1 MIHQRYPNAA
11 ATQKGRNFFTLP
23 RGQWLA
29 MPDLPVKLPMAAIK
43 LAESDQRAEHPD
55 CGTADPHERR
65 NQSRGQWLRRVIDR
79 ADGRTFVYRARVSE
93 LDMRRKAISGVIRNL
108 FRGNPSEVVGQILS
122 ERDVGEA
129 DLARM
134 RAMIED
140 ARSAERRKARKRH
153 DDD

>member
-1 MIHQRYPNAA
+1 
-11 ATQKGRNFFTLP
+11 
-23 RGQWLA
+23 
-29 MPDLPVKLPMAAIK
+29 MAASPELSDLQ
-43 LAESDQRAEHPD
+43 LAIMRVLWDKREASAAEVQAAMQR
-55 CGTADPHERR
+55 
-65 NQSRGQWLRRVIDR
+65 SRPLAITTVSTLLGRLEKKGAVSHR
-79 ADGRTFVYRARVSE
+79 ADGRTFLYRARVSE

>member
-1 MIHQRYPNAA
+1 
-11 ATQKGRNFFTLP
+11 
-23 RGQWLA
+23 
-29 MPDLPVKLPMAAIK
+29 
-43 LAESDQRAEHPD
+43 
-55 CGTADPHERR
+55 
-65 NQSRGQWLRRVIDR
+65 
-79 ADGRTFVYRARVSE
+79 
-93 LDMRRKAISGVIRNL
+93 MRRKAISGVIRNL

>member
-1 MIHQRYPNAA
+1 
-11 ATQKGRNFFTLP
+11 
-23 RGQWLA
+23 
-29 MPDLPVKLPMAAIK
+29 MAASPELSDLQ
-43 LAESDQRAEHPD
+43 LAIMRVLWDKREASAAEVQAAMQR
-55 CGTADPHERR
+55 
-65 NQSRGQWLRRVIDR
+65 SRPLAITTVSTLLGRLEKKGAVSHR